1 MNLKKDFTRLE
12 CEKFRCDCN
21 FTPDELAVFN
31 LRVSA
36 HSLVE
41 ISIALNISE
50 SSVQRHIRNIKKK
63 IMKVL

>member
-1 MNLKKDFTRLE
+1 MNAKNSGVIVISR
-12 CEKFRCDCN
+12 
-21 FTPDELAVFN
+21 